1 MLVASG
7 MFSVLLTFEYH
18 LFQNKYCKMKYM
30 NVSLYPELN
39 KNENLMFKSKD

>member
-7 MFSVLLTFEYH
+7 MVSVYLTFEYN
-18 LFQNKYCKMKYM
+18 LVQNKYCKVKYM

-39 KNENLMFKSKD
+39 KN